1 MKISAR
7 VHCPAHFG
15 LRSRWVMPMR
25 CCRLAGALL
34 LLCHLAPSSPAAA
47 LPSPACSRHGRTAGC
62 VDTECCAPH
71 GHLKRVSLSRLGTR
85 PAFVPVWPVGRIVD
99 QDRRLGMQFR
109 QPWAVNCARGELPEH
124 FGKAEP
130 KTSFA
135 LARALS
141 LSLSCE
147 KQQKGS
153 SGGRGVQDQ
162 SSPANKQDSD
172 NSVPGDLPASLPPSL
187 THNFNRLKKQYLLSA
202 ACPFVVRFSCS
213 LNLVCRPHSA
223 NARQRSEERAFRRVG
238 DRARLAAGEA

>member
-1 MKISAR
+1 
-7 VHCPAHFG
+7 
-15 LRSRWVMPMR
+15 MPMR

-109 QPWAVNCARGELPEH
+109 QPWAVNCAR
-124 FGKAEP
+124 A
-130 KTSFA
+130 
-135 LARALS
+135 
-141 LSLSCE
+141 
-147 KQQKGS
+147 
-153 SGGRGVQDQ
+153 GGRGVQDQ

-172 NSVPGDLPASLPPSL
+172 NSVPARTPDNEARSALFDALETGQDWLRVKLETAGGGEPRCKYAIKNTKCRCWREEGATRAAACKVLAARRARRGAS
-187 THNFNRLKKQYLLSA
+187 FLSA
-202 ACPFVVRFSCS
+202 LSGGP
-213 LNLVCRPHSA
+213 
-223 NARQRSEERAFRRVG
+223 
-238 DRARLAAGEA
+238 

>member
-1 MKISAR
+1 
-7 VHCPAHFG
+7 
-15 LRSRWVMPMR
+15 MPMR

-153 SGGRGVQDQ
+153 CAFFFCLGLCLRSCTMCTVRKHKRVFCGSGGEGGSRPEQP
-162 SSPANKQDSD
+162 SKQT
-172 NSVPGDLPASLPPSL
+172 G
-187 THNFNRLKKQYLLSA
+187 Q
-202 ACPFVVRFSCS
+202 
-213 LNLVCRPHSA
+213 
-223 NARQRSEERAFRRVG
+223 
-238 DRARLAAGEA
+238 